1 MFENYVTWSFLTAL
15 IGFGC
20 YLLACRVR
28 RSQSRQNL
36 GGAGHRI
43 QERTEQSEL
52 SSDITLEALVD
63 ALCLKTPAAK
73 GRCKRVT
80 AFTIVIAKVLGL
92 SKEEIKVIA
101 RGAFMHDIGKLGV
114 PDAILNKSWPLTNR
128 EKAIMRK
135 HCHWG
140 YLTLIKI
147 PSMQEAANIVYSH
160 EERFDGTGY
169 PRALKGEEIPLGSRI
184 IAVAVT
190 LENIT
195 SDHVGRPAQSVQ
207 AARDEIDDCSGRQ
220 FDPKVVE
227 ALLSMPANVWEDL
240 RKEIDSP
247 PS

>member
-1 MFENYVTWSFLTAL
+1 MFENYVTWSILIAL
-15 IGFGC
+15 IGLGS

-28 RSQSRQNL
+28 HSQSQRHL
-36 GGAGHRI
+36 GDAEHKI
-43 QERTEQSEL
+43 PERTEQLERSY
-52 SSDITLEALVD
+52 DITLEALGD
-63 ALCLKTPAAK
+63 ALYLKTPGSK
-73 GRCKRVT
+73 GQSKRVT

-140 YLTLIKI
+140 YLTLMKI

-169 PRALKGEEIPLGSRI
+169 PRGLKGEEIPLGSRI

-190 LENIT
+190 LDNLT

-227 ALLSMPANVWEDL
+227 TFLSIPENVWEDL
-240 RKEIDSP
+240 RKEIDSQ